1 MGPAALLRGPDNRP
15 RQASSGTDTTK
26 RAVSAQLR
34 EMTRRVDAG
43 AAARDAA
50 ALFGTFATRWL
61 ESSLPASNR
70 KSTTKLLYA
79 GLTRNHIIGSDLGQL
94 PMKNLRPASVERFV
108 TQLRA
113 KGHSRTPPF
122 DRSTRSPE
130 R

>member
-43 AAARDAA
+43 AAARDDA

-113 KGHSRTPPF
+113 KGLS
-122 DRSTRSPE
+122 DSTVRQIYTVAQ